1 MVLQLDSSSRGCFYL
16 EHGSAEESTSGGVVS
31 MLVVIV
37 GF

>member
-16 EHGSAEESTSGGVVS
+16 EQGGAEESTSGGVVS
-31 MLVVIV
+31 MLVVTV